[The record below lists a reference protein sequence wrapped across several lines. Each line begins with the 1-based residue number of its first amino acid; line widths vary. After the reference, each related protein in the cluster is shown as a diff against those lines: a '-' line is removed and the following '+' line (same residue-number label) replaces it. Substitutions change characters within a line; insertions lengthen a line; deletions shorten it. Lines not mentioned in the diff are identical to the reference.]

1 MRWFENESCTLPR
14 GFRASGIH
22 CGIKKSTATDFAM
35 IISDKPAAAAGVFT
49 QNVVRAAC
57 VEWNEKVLRTTSSDV
72 RGVVINSGN
81 ANAVTGAIGVR
92 DNVFMATETARL
104 MGCNSNQIL
113 VGSTGVIGVPLPM
126 LNVSNGIRLAHGAL
140 LSSGGNAAAQAIMTT
155 DTKPKH
161 IALESHSGYRI
172 GGMAKGAGMIHP
184 NMATMIS
191 VITTDAVIAP
201 AILQQMT
208 HEITEK
214 TFNCI
219 SIDGD
224 TSTNDMFLVIAN
236 GASGIEPDLNQFANE
251 LWQVAMTL
259 AKKIVSDAEGA
270 SRFVEVRVRNAQS
283 EAEAKKVARTIST
296 SLLFKT
302 AIFGADP
309 NWGRVLAAAGRAGV
323 ELNLSKISLS
333 FAGISVLEK
342 GEVVAF
348 DELLAH
354 EKLKAPEVL
363 IELDIGQGE
372 YSSSAYTSDLTH
384 EYININSSYRS

>member
-22 CGIKKSTATDFAM
+22 CGIKKSPTPDFAM
-35 IISDKPAAAAGVFT
+35 LISDTPACAAGVFT
-49 QNVVRAAC
+49 QNFVRAAC
-57 VEWNEKVLRTTSSDV
+57 VEWNEKVLRTTSSDI

-92 DNVFMATETARL
+92 DNIFIATETARIT
-104 MGCNSNQIL
+104 GCNANQIL

-126 LNVSNGIRLAHGAL
+126 LNVANGIRLAHGAL
-140 LSSGGNAAAQAIMTT
+140 LNSGGNAAAEAIRTT

-161 IALESHSGYRI
+161 IALESRSGYRI

-191 VITTDAVIAP
+191 VITTDAVISP

-342 GEVVAF
+342 GELLPF

-354 EKLKAPEVL
+354 EKLKSPEVL

-372 YSSSAYTSDLTH
+372 FSSSAYTSDLTH